1 MTWSEAIDHTHEI
14 GATIVDITRQRG
26 GGRIE
31 VRMPDGRYET
41 ILFAWAQFTPRRERA
56 AR

>member
-26 GGRIE
+26 GGRVE
-31 VRMPDGRYET
+31 VRLSDGRYDT
-41 ILFAWAQFTPRRERA
+41 IPFTWAQYTPREEA